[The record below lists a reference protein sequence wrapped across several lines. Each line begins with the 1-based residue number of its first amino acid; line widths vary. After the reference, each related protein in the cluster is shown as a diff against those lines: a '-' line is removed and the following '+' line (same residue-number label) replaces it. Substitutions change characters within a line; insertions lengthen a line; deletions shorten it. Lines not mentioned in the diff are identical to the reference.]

1 MFLILH
7 LIEAQFVMHS
17 GHRGDEVKGGME
29 EIKVHVLKSLKGHW
43 FHQ

>member
-17 GHRGDEVKGGME
+17 GHRVDEVKGGME
-29 EIKVHVLKSLKGHW
+29 EIKVHVLKSLVGHW